1 MNKSKHS
8 KFKNTGI
15 LFELLTRQVTA
26 DILAGKNESKAK
38 DILFKY
44 FKEHTQ
50 LGKEWQLY
58 NFLVN
63 EQFLDDVKADRALS
77 VVLKAR
83 EKINVK
89 KLIQEKY
96 ELIKE
101 IKDAYPIDKFLKSGI
116 KNYRVYA
123 SIYKVFENHVGNNTF
138 RAEEVFQA
146 KNCLL
151 ESLVSVKRNVEHKED
166 DLIEYYRKESEE
178 VRLLAYKFLVENI
191 NKKYSSLNDEQ
202 KNILKEYINGIS
214 NTSSISNFIV
224 EEKNKVKI
232 TLSSLIEKIDS
243 QIIKIKINEVLN
255 QLSKINTSKGIKDN
269 HVMVLLLSHEL
280 IKEIKN
286 NIK

>member
-1 MNKSKHS
+1 MHKSKHS

-26 DILAGKNESKAK
+26 DILAGKNDSKAK

-44 FKEHTQ
+44 FKENTQ

-63 EQFLDDVKADRALS
+63 EQFLDEVKADRALC
-77 VVLKAR
+77 VVLKAK
-83 EKINVK
+83 EKINTK

-116 KNYRVYA
+116 KNYKVYA
-123 SIYKVFENHVGNNTF
+123 SIYKIFESHVGNTTF

-151 ESLVSVKRNVEHKED
+151 ESLVSVKRSVENRED

-178 VRLLAYKFLVENI
+178 VRLLAYKFLVENL
-191 NKKYSSLNDEQ
+191 NKKYSSLNADQ
-202 KNILKEYINGIS
+202 KEILKEYINGIS
-214 NTSSISNFIV
+214 NVSSISNFIIQ
-224 EEKNKVKI
+224 EKNKVKNQI
-232 TLSSLIEKIDS
+232 LSLVEKIDS
-243 QIIKIKINEVLN
+243 QVIKIKINEVLN
-255 QLSKINTSKGIKDN
+255 QLSKINTNKGVKDN

-280 IKEIKN
+280 IKEIQN
-286 NIK
+286 NTK